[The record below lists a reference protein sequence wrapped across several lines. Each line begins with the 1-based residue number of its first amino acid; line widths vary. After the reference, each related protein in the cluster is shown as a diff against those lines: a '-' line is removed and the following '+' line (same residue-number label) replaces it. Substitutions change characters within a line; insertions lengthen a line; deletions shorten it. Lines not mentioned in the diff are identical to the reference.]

1 MKILYIC
8 RLFSGF
14 EHSLEQRIWE
24 PRGAPTIAKMISKLD
39 QSESHKIK
47 LIFTCK
53 DYNSSWSADKDQT
66 IELDGLKSPITILA
80 GQNAIPSWTSKFRE
94 KLSDIRQFF
103 KIRKAANTFKPDLIY
118 CDRVNL
124 FPAAMLA
131 RSGKAPV
138 IWRIMGILDNM
149 HEGVGSSS
157 IRDKFRQY
165 LWRSPFAHVICTLD
179 GSGGGPWMN
188 KALDKDVPCTLML
201 NGFDFT
207 QSSQRVA
214 QNNNEIPVLF
224 VGRLEALKGAE
235 EFLDAA
241 IELASEANT
250 FKFYVAG
257 GGSMKEELQSRINES
272 GLGDKITLL
281 GETKP
286 EDLVKLRN
294 ECEIY
299 VSLNKQGN
307 LSNVNLEALASGLAI
322 IVPQSHDPVDID
334 TDNLV
339 PKDVFYRFGEVGDN
353 DKLIEA
359 IKKFEDKELRQTY
372 QNNARKFASETIM
385 SWDERIQNEIELLEK
400 VVQK

>member
-14 EHSLEQRIWE
+14 EHSLEQKKWE

-39 QSESHKIK
+39 QSDSHEIK

-53 DYNSSWSADKDQT
+53 DYNSSWAADKDQT
-66 IELDGLKSPITILA
+66 IELEGLKTPITILA
-80 GQNAIPSWTSKFRE
+80 GQNAIPTWTSKLRE
-94 KLSDIRQFF
+94 KLSDLRQFYKIRQ
-103 KIRKAANTFKPDLIY
+103 AANTFKPDLIY

-131 RSGKAPV
+131 RTGKTPV

-149 HEGVGSSS
+149 HHGADSSS
-157 IRDKFRQY
+157 IRDKFRRC
-165 LWRSPFAHVICTLD
+165 LWRSPFAQVICTLD
-179 GSGGGPWMN
+179 GSGGGPWMD
-188 KALDKDVPCTLML
+188 KALDKDVPRTLML
-201 NGFDFT
+201 NGFDYT
-207 QSSQRVA
+207 LSSQRIA
-214 QNNNEIPVLF
+214 PNNSEIPVLF

-235 EFLDAA
+235 EFLEAA
-241 IELASEANT
+241 IELASENNS
-250 FKFYVAG
+250 FKFHIAG
-257 GGSMKEELQSRINES
+257 GGSMKEELQSRINDS
-272 GLGDKITLL
+272 GLADKITLL

-286 EDLVKLRN
+286 EDLAKLRN
-294 ECEIY
+294 KCEIY

-322 IVPQSHDPVDID
+322 IVPQSHDPVDVD

-339 PKDVFYRFGEVGDN
+339 PKDVFYRFGEVGDKN
-353 DKLIEA
+353 KLIEA
-359 IKKFEDKELRQTY
+359 IKKFEDKEFRESY
-372 QNNARKFASETIM
+372 QSNALKFSSETII

-400 VVQK
+400 VAQS